1 MFDTVLKMSQQ
12 NPADNNFI
20 KVGNANTR
28 KMYFIE
34 VGNI

>member
-1 MFDTVLKMSQQ
+1 MFDTVLKQ

-28 KMYFIE
+28 KMYLIE